1 MGVRE
6 GPSLAVDIIIR
17 INRGIVLIK
26 RENEP
31 FRDMWAIPGGFVKYG
46 EKVEDAAIREAEEE
60 TGLEVSLETL
70 VGIYSDPQRD
80 PREHVVSIC
89 YKARREGGTLCPD
102 SDAKDVKVFK
112 DIPWNSLAFDHDK
125 MLRRVDWGD

>member
-1 MGVRE
+1 MGARE
-6 GPSLAVDIIIR
+6 GPSLAVDIVIR
-17 INRGIVLIK
+17 INSGIVLIK
-26 RENEP
+26 RGEEP
-31 FRDMWAIPGGFVKYG
+31 FEDMWAIPGGFVEYG

-70 VGIYSDPQRD
+70 IGIYSDPGRD

-89 YKARREGGTLCPD
+89 YTAKKEGGTLCPA

-112 DIPWNSLAFDHDK
+112 EIPWNNLAFDHDK
-125 MLRRVDWGD
+125 MLRKLS